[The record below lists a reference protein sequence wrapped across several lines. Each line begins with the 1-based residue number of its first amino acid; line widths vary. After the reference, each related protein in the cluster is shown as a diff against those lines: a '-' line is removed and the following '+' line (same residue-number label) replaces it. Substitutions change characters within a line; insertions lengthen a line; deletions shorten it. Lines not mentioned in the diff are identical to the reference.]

1 MRKRIEAFQEFY
13 HCFWRYLARLREIL
27 VVLIVLMMMGGLVIS
42 FAEDLPLSDSI
53 YFSFITG
60 LTIGYGDIY
69 PETAI
74 GRIVSVL
81 IGLIGM
87 VFTGLTVAIAT
98 RALADVTRN
107 EQL

>member
-1 MRKRIEAFQEFY
+1 MHKRIQAFQEFCN
-13 HCFWRYLARLREIL
+13 CFCRYVARLREIL
-27 VVLIVLMMMGGLVIS
+27 VILIVLLMLGGLVVS

-69 PETAI
+69 PETAL
-74 GRIVSVL
+74 GRVVSVL

-98 RALADVTRN
+98 RALAEVTRS
-107 EQL
+107 ERL